1 MAATAKGGKVVV
13 TGASGG
19 TGRAIV
25 QVLCELG
32 YEVRELD
39 IENRGVTARGW
50 ETYKQVDLTN
60 AAAVND
66 AFAGAMGV
74 VHFGSFPGDGQLSDT
89 DAWHNFMSAGFNV
102 FNAAKNCGI
111 KRIAWAS
118 SIEIYGDITQH
129 PSLPCTEESPL
140 EPVTI

>member
-1 MAATAKGGKVVV
+1 MVV